1 MNNLYLTILFCFF
14 NIISFSQIW
23 EDELLKTNPTVQE
36 KSIAFEK
43 YRAIHP
49 CTSSTST
56 VINTNSLAKGYYI
69 LQLSNKKT
77 NYKIA
82 SKVLI

>member
-1 MNNLYLTILFCFF
+1 MLNYSFLLF
-14 NIISFSQIW
+14 NIFSFSQIW
-23 EDELLKTNPTVQE
+23 EDELSNPNPTVQE